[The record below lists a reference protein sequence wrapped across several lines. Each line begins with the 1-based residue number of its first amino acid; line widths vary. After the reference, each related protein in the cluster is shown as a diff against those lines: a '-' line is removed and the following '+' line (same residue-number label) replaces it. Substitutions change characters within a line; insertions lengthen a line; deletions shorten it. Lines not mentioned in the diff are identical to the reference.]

1 MREKSKMKNEMR
13 PGIFISIL
21 RESHL
26 PFQERLQQQQAAH
39 EPQRDS
45 PHAVRKP
52 SDAAMTILEPLN
64 ST

>member
-1 MREKSKMKNEMR
+1 MR

-21 RESHL
+21 REAHL

-39 EPQRDS
+39 KPQRDS

-52 SDAAMTILEPLN
+52 PDAAMTILEPFN